1 MAISNHIEL
10 EPEHL
15 SVIKALAD
23 ETHRSMNDVNKLY
36 VETFEKLSSDAR
48 IKDYLVLLTRKR
60 VRDELRLQAWPCDP
74 QVDRQGR
81 RA

>member
-36 VETFEKLSSDAR
+36 VETFEKLS
-48 IKDYLVLLTRKR
+48 
-60 VRDELRLQAWPCDP
+60 WM
-74 QVDRQGR
+74 
-81 RA
+81 RASRTIWFC